1 MVLRIFLMLKLM
13 RRNSEANEPGGT
25 QLAEENSVTV
35 NPMSS
40 AHNPT
45 SLTYRDNRI
54 MR

>member
-1 MVLRIFLMLKLM
+1 MLKLM
-13 RRNSEANEPGGT
+13 RRSSEANEPGGT